1 MGEKLSKVGWLIL
14 ICCVV
19 LVGSLA
25 YAEPGDFKPG
35 SEPDG
40 FRGIKW
46 GQDIST
52 IEGLV
57 LVVTDLSHSGIDVYA
72 REGDELKIGAAELDG
87 IYYGFWQDKVC
98 NVQIYINGD
107 VNFERVKAVV
117 FEKFGEGFQS
127 NEYTES
133 YTWLGEKVSMLLD
146 YNESSEEGLFCM
158 WSQEMA
164 KQREEWEKEQAKKGA
179 EEGW

>member
-117 FEKFGEGFQS
+117 FEKFGEGYQS
-127 NEYTES
+127 NEYIEE
-133 YTWLGEKVSMLLD
+133 YHWRGDETWMVLR
-146 YNESSEEGLFCM
+146 YNEFSEEGMLLM
-158 WSQEMA
+158 VSSQISTLQQA
-164 KQREEWEKEQAKKGA
+164 REEEQTKEGA